1 MSILVRYTDIAIG
14 AKEDFS
20 VDTGSS
26 LAQSNN
32 ELFNIDSEEKRGGY
46 TIPLELNSMVLD
58 GSSEFLPENEGEA
71 NIAYISENISNE
83 NGRFETPI
91 QFYILAEGFYA
102 STGITLIFDEIKN
115 IYATHLNI
123 KWYRNNVLLHDEYFY
138 PTSANYFCNAKV
150 DFYNKIVITFYS
162 SNLPFHRLRMSAIEY
177 GLKIEFEGNELKSAK
192 IIQEIDPISSS
203 IPANTFDF
211 TIDSKRDIDF
221 SFQARQPIEC
231 YFNNNPIAVTFIK
244 NVKRKS
250 KTIWDIK
257 SEDYIGLMD
266 TIYFKGGLYTNKR
279 AEELLR
285 DIFAV
290 AKIPHEL
297 KSDFSNVYL
306 TGYIPYTTCREA
318 LMQVVF
324 AMGAVADTSNSDFV
338 KIFYLNNAVSQKI
351 PKRRIFVGQNFD
363 NETRVTAVELVSHSY
378 SEISDTVVAYEAQKS
393 GSGSNIFV
401 MFSEPLHSLSIQSG
415 SIIESG
421 VNYAII
427 NANSDCVLTGQK
439 YEHTRI
445 IYRKENPFVLTTD
458 IENVISIENATLIS
472 LNNVDKILNSC
483 YNYLV
488 NTEQTQMKIAE
499 GKNDNSTAV
508 GDFIACET
516 EYLGEKQG
524 RIIKQSFSLVGG
536 ILAKDS
542 IMR

>member
-1 MSILVRYTDIAIG
+1 LVRYTDIAIG

-58 GSSEFLPENEGEA
+58 GSIEFLPENEGEA

-91 QFYILAEGFYA
+91 QFSILAEGFYA

-162 SNLPFHRLRMSAIEY
+162 LNLPSHRLRMSAIEY
-177 GLKIEFEGNELKSAK
+177 GLKIEFKGNELKSAK

-231 YFNNNPIAVTFIK
+231 YFNNKPIAVTFIK

-279 AEELLR
+279 AEELLG
-285 DIFAV
+285 DIFSV
-290 AKIPHEL
+290 AKIPYEL

-324 AMGAVADTSNSDFV
+324 AMGAVADTSNNDFV
-338 KIFYLNNAVSQKI
+338 KIFYLKNAVSQKI

-401 MFSEPLHSLSIQSG
+401 MFSEPLHSLSIQNG
-415 SIIESG
+415 SVIESG

-427 NANSDCVLTGQK
+427 NANSNCVLTGQK

-488 NTEQTQMKIAE
+488 NTEQTQMKISE